1 VIEGE
6 GSAKHPHQLD
16 HDDKAQCTSV
26 LSMEI
31 ADGLARV
38 VIIHRAGWKFT
49 FFTDVDP
56 ATGVLRDIEDTVQ
69 AIVATSRWA
78 A

>member
-6 GSAKHPHQLD
+6 GSAKNPHQLD
-16 HDDKAQCTSV
+16 HDDKAKCTSV
-26 LSMEI
+26 LSVEI
-31 ADGLARV
+31 ADGRARV
-38 VIIHRAGWKFT
+38 VIIHRAGWKLT

-56 ATGVLRDIEDTVQ
+56 PTGVLRDIEDNVRW
-69 AIVATSRWA
+69 ITSRRA